1 LQINKTKEKSMI
13 RRLYNW
19 TMSLADHPRAIYALA
34 IIAFIEA
41 SFFPIPPDVL
51 LIPMILAAR
60 TRAWRYALV
69 ATIASVLG
77 GLFGYLIGA
86 VAFDQI
92 AQPILVSMGKSDAI
106 AEYAQRF
113 NDVGMWTILTAGVTP
128 FPFKVITIMS
138 GATSMSLPLF
148 ITTAIVARTI
158 RFFLVA
164 GLLYVFGPPIR
175 DFIEKYLGWVA
186 LAAILILVAGFWSVR
201 YL

>member
-1 LQINKTKEKSMI
+1 
-13 RRLYNW
+13 
-19 TMSLADHPRAIYALA
+19 
-34 IIAFIEA
+34 
-41 SFFPIPPDVL
+41 
-51 LIPMILAAR
+51 MILSAR

-148 ITTAIVARTI
+148 ITTAIVARAI

>member
-148 ITTAIVARTI
+148 ITTAIVARAI

>member
-1 LQINKTKEKSMI
+1 MI

-19 TMSLADHPRAIYALA
+19 TMSLADQPRAIYALA

-148 ITTAIVARTI
+148 ITTAIVARAI

>member
-19 TMSLADHPRAIYALA
+19 TMSLADQPRAIYALA

-148 ITTAIVARTI
+148 ITTAIVARAI

>member
-148 ITTAIVARTI
+148 ITTAIVARAI

-186 LAAILILVAGFWSVR
+186 LAAIVILVAGFWSVR

>member
-34 IIAFIEA
+34 IIAFVEA

-148 ITTAIVARTI
+148 ITTAIVARAI